1 MFESAHCNY
10 REKLHM
16 AMDWPIWASEAL
28 PMSFELEQ
36 AHLSYS
42 ENLLMALDRPIPDAE
57 KHYL

>member
-1 MFESAHCNY
+1 
-10 REKLHM
+10 
-16 AMDWPIWASEAL
+16 
-28 PMSFELEQ
+28 MSFELEQ